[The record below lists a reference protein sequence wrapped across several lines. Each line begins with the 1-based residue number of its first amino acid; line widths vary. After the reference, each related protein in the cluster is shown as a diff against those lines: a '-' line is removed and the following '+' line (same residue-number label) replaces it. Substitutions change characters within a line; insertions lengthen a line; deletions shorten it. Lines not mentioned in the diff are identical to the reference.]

1 MTQDESIAGGF
12 KSVGHCE
19 IDKYADAGYR
29 AIHCIGE
36 EEVFYTDAREIR
48 PEELP
53 EFNLICAGFPCQS
66 FSTAGL
72 RRGFEDVRGTLFFEI
87 ARLAEVRRPEYL
99 LLENVPGL

>member
-1 MTQDESIAGGF
+1 M
-12 KSVGHCE
+12 GHCE

-29 AIHCIGE
+29 AIHNVRK

-53 EFNLICAGFPCQS
+53 EFDLICAGFPCQS
-66 FSTAGL
+66 FSSAGL

-87 ARLAEVRRPEYL
+87 ARLAEARRPQYL
-99 LLENVPGL
+99 LLENVPPHH